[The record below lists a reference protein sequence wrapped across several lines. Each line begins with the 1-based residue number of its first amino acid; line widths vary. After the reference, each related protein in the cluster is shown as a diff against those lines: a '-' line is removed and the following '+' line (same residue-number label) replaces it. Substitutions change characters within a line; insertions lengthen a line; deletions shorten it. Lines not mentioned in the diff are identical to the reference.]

1 MVWVQEDLPY
11 LLPDRRSSGF
21 SGYLTRD
28 TFLSEVFR
36 QALNLSG
43 LSAPLYAFKSNK
55 KRQSGFSSIVNKYL
69 KSK

>member
-21 SGYLTRD
+21 SGYLTGD
-28 TFLSEVFR
+28 TFLSEVFL

-43 LSAPLYAFKSNK
+43 LAASLDPFKSDK
-55 KRQSGFSSIVNKYL
+55 ERQ
-69 KSK
+69 